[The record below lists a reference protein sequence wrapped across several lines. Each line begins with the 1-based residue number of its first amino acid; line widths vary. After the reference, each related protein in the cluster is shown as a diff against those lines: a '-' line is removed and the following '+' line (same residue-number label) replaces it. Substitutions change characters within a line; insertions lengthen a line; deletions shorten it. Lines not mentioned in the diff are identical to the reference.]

1 MNTDN
6 TALLL
11 ITLTD
16 SIRELGSDGVVAIL
30 RNARQGY
37 LDETVD
43 KVVKEIANY
52 HKLSAE
58 DMVSLKNHS
67 HKRKIALG
75 FCVYYLH
82 NQGYSF
88 GTMKKVFNRSRSRL
102 SRLNTMIEE
111 MIDNG
116 DKYVIETKKELDKI
130 IKL

>member
-1 MNTDN
+1 MNNDS

-16 SIRELGSDGVVAIL
+16 SIRELGNDGVVAIL
-30 RNARQGY
+30 KNARQGY

-43 KVVKEIANY
+43 KVVKTIANY
-52 HKLSAE
+52 HRLSAE

-82 NQGYSF
+82 IEGYSF
-88 GTMKKVFNRSRSRL
+88 GTMKKVFHRSRSRL

-111 MIDNG
+111 MIDSG
-116 DKYVIETKKELDKI
+116 DK
-130 IKL
+130 